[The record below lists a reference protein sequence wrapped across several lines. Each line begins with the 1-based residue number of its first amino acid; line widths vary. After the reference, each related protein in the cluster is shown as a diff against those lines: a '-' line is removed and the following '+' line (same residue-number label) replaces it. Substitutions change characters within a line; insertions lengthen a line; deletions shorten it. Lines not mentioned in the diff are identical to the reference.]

1 MSKGKTKNY
10 SSTCS
15 YCGTG
20 CGIVIEKDSFNNIK
34 VEGDE
39 NHPVNRGTL
48 CSKGRALHYTVM
60 DKSDRLMHPM
70 MRWNREGQMVR
81 VSWDTAME
89 RAAKVF
95 TTFIDKH
102 GPDSV
107 AFYVSGQLL
116 TEEYY
121 LANKLVKGFLG
132 TNNIDTNS
140 RLCMSSAVVGYKKV
154 LGEDAVPV
162 SYADIEL
169 ADTFLIAGA
178 NPAWCH
184 PIIFRRLEKH
194 KEENPNVRVVVV
206 DPRKTQSC
214 SIADLHLQIKPG
226 TDIYLYK
233 AIGRILIENE
243 KVDYNFITNHTDGFE
258 DYKEGIYDNTLEETA
273 EICGVSVD
281 DIELAAD
288 YIGDAKGFITM
299 WTMGLNQSSIG
310 VNKNINLLALS
321 VITGQIGKPGAGPFS
336 LTGQPNA
343 MGGREVGGLSNML
356 AAHREYT
363 NPTHRKEVA
372 TYWGVNSVSDR
383 VGTTATAMME
393 KLNSGELKAIWV
405 ICTNPLVSWPNARE
419 ADRALKNAKFVIVQD
434 VSTKSD
440 TLKYADLALPAA
452 GFMEKE
458 GTMTNSERRITH
470 LSKVLDAPG
479 EALPDTEILIRFAQK
494 MGFGHAFNY
503 ASTEEIYN
511 EHKGLTAGTNL
522 DVTGVTYNLLREKK
536 SIQWPFSEGA
546 SKGTTRLFTDNKFF
560 TDNGKAK
567 LYNTPSSHDSEK
579 LSDDYPLILTTG
591 RIRDQWHTMTRTG
604 KVEKLNQHISK
615 PFLEIHP
622 DDAKARNIKE
632 GDILI
637 IKNGR
642 GEVQVP
648 AKVTTDIKAGVVFLP
663 MHWGRVLN
671 NDLNRANNL
680 TSLTVDPTSKQPD
693 FKYSA
698 VQVEKFVKP
707 KQKVCIVGAGAAA
720 FQFIK
725 SYRERNDIDEIMVF
739 SKESTPFY
747 NRVMLP
753 DYISGEKDWKHLL
766 KYDEEAGDV
775 LNCTIVTGVAIDAID
790 RKSKT
795 IRDSKGESYKYD
807 ILILATGSGAFKPPI
822 IPPEMDGI
830 YTLRSRSDAEKIRQK
845 AADKKNVVVVGGGI
859 LGIELAD
866 SLNTIGVNVT
876 VIQRS
881 SRLMERQLD
890 EMSSQLLDI
899 ELKDRDINIIYN
911 DELRDFVGT
920 DNLEAIKLKS
930 GRTISCGALVFAI
943 GTRPRVELARAAGV
957 DCGRGVVVNEF
968 FQSSDKSIFAIGE
981 IAEFKKQLFGITA
994 AAEEQASLLS
1004 QYLLGDTSSP
1014 YEGSLLMNILKVE
1027 GLNLCS
1033 AGMVEVPKD
1042 DKGYEQILLMDLS
1055 QRTYKKCIVYKDK
1068 LVGCVLV
1075 GSKDEFLEFR
1085 DLIRNK
1091 VELGDKR
1098 TELLQGSG
1106 AKKEVKGKL
1115 ICSCNSV
1122 GEGNLLE
1129 EIKNGC
1135 SDLTS
1140 LCNNTGAGTG
1150 CGSCKPE
1157 VKAILEENLIVEMP
1171 AIEPLVASN

>member
-1 MSKGKTKNY
+1 MSRNKNKTY
-10 SSTCS
+10 STTCS

-20 CGIVIEKDSFNNIK
+20 CGITVTKDSYNNISI
-34 VEGDE
+34 EGDE
-39 NHPVNRGTL
+39 SHPVNRGML

-60 DKSDRLMHPM
+60 DRSDRLTNPM

-81 VSWDTAME
+81 VSWDTALE

-95 TTFIDKH
+95 KTFIDKF

-121 LANKLVKGFLG
+121 LANKLVKGFIG

-154 LGEDAVPV
+154 LGEDSVPV

-233 AIGRILIENE
+233 AIGRILIE
-243 KVDYNFITNHTDGFE
+243 KGKIDYKFIANHVDGFE
-258 DYKEGIYDNTLEETA
+258 EYKESVYDNTLEETA
-273 EICGVSVD
+273 KICDVSAD
-281 DIELAAD
+281 DIELAAE

-310 VNKNINLLALS
+310 VNKNLNLLALS
-321 VITGQIGKPGAGPFS
+321 VMTGQIGKPGAGPFS

-356 AAHREYT
+356 AAHREYS
-363 NPTHRKEVA
+363 NPEHRKEVA
-372 TYWGVNSVSDR
+372 TYWGVPSVSDR
-383 VGTTATAMME
+383 VGYTATKMME
-393 KLNSGELKAIWV
+393 KLNSGELKAIWI

-419 ADRALKNAKFVIVQD
+419 ADRALKNAKFVVVQD
-434 VSTKSD
+434 ISSKSD
-440 TLKYADLALPAA
+440 TLKYADLVLPAA

-470 LSKVLDAPG
+470 LAKVVDAPG
-479 EALPDTEILIRFAQK
+479 EALPDTEILIRFAKK

-503 ASTEEIYN
+503 NSTEEIYR
-511 EHKGLTAGTNL
+511 EHAGLTAGTNL
-522 DVTGVTYNLLREKK
+522 DVSGVTYALLNEKK
-536 SIQWPFSEGA
+536 SIQWPFPEGA
-546 SKGTTRLFTDNKFF
+546 TKGTTRLFSDHKFF

-567 LYNTPSSHDSEK
+567 LYGTPSGHSSEALTHD
-579 LSDDYPLILTTG
+579 LPLVLTTG
-591 RIRDQWHTMTRTG
+591 RVRDQWHTMTKTG

-622 DDAKARNIKE
+622 EDAAERSIKD
-632 GDILI
+632 GDIVI
-637 IKNGR
+637 ITNER

-648 AKVTTDIKAGVVFLP
+648 AQVTTDIKKGVVFLP

-680 TSLTVDPTSKQPD
+680 TSLNIDPTSKQPD

-698 VQVEKFVKP
+698 VQVAKFVTP

-720 FQFIK
+720 FQFVK
-725 SYRERNDIDEIMVF
+725 SYRERNEADEITVF
-739 SKESTPFY
+739 SKEPTPFY

-753 DYISGEKDWKHLL
+753 DYISGEKDWKNLL
-766 KYDEEAGDV
+766 KYDQEAGDV
-775 LNCTIVTGVAIDAID
+775 MNCNIVTGVAITEID
-790 RKSKT
+790 KKTKT
-795 IRDSKGESYKYD
+795 ITDSTGAIHSYD
-807 ILILATGSGAFKPPI
+807 TLILATGSGAFKPPI
-822 IPPEMDGI
+822 IPPNMDGI
-830 YTLRSRSDAEKIRQK
+830 YTLRSRPDAEKIREK

-866 SLNTIGVNVT
+866 SLNAIGVNVT

-881 SRLMERQLD
+881 TRLMERQLD
-890 EMSSQLLDI
+890 ETASQLLDL

-911 DELRDFVGT
+911 DEVRDFVGT
-920 DNLEAIKLKS
+920 DALEAIRLKS
-930 GRTISCGALVFAI
+930 GRTISCSALVFAI
-943 GTRPRVELARAAGV
+943 GTRPRVDIARTAGV
-957 DCGRGVVVNEF
+957 ECGRGVVVNEF
-968 FQSSDKSIFAIGE
+968 FQSSDPSIYAIGE
-981 IAEFKKQLFGITA
+981 IAEYKKQLFGITA
-994 AAEEQASLLS
+994 AAEEQADLLS
-1004 QYLLGDTSSP
+1004 RYLLGDTSSP
-1014 YEGSLLMNILKVE
+1014 YNGSLLMNMLKVE
-1027 GLNLCS
+1027 GLSLCS
-1033 AGMVEVPKD
+1033 AGMIEVPKN
-1042 DKGYEQILLMDLS
+1042 DKGYEQIVLTDLAK
-1055 QRTYKKCIVYKDK
+1055 RTYKKCIVHNDK
-1068 LVGCVLV
+1068 LVGCILV

-1085 DLIRNK
+1085 DLIKNK
-1091 VELGDKR
+1091 IELGDKR
-1098 TELLQGSG
+1098 LELLQGSG
-1106 AKKEVKGKL
+1106 GKKEVIGKL
-1115 ICSCNSV
+1115 VCSCNSV
-1122 GEGNLLE
+1122 GEGNIVNA
-1129 EIKNGC
+1129 IKGGC
-1135 SDLTS
+1135 SNLTDLCS
-1140 LCNNTGAGTG
+1140 ATGAGTG

-1157 VKAILEENLIVEMP
+1157 VKAILEEQLQAVAMP
-1171 AIEPLVASN
+1171 VINETVNG